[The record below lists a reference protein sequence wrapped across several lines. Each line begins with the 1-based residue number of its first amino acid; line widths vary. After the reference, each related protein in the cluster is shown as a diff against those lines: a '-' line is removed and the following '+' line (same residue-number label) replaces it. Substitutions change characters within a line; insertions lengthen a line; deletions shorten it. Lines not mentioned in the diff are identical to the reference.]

1 MTMGKMI
8 FISVLLASGIEGLC
22 FFMLMSGGVFFGRLA
37 YVGIT
42 LLRPSLFISYF
53 LFGEGGVFF
62 APFLAF
68 IQFFIPIL
76 WLVARKLGRSAN

>member
-1 MTMGKMI
+1 MTMGKVI
-8 FISVLLASGIEGLC
+8 LISVLLTSSIEGLC
-22 FFMLMSGGVFFGRLA
+22 FLMLMSGGVFFGPLA

-62 APFLAF
+62 VPFLAF
-68 IQFFIPIL
+68 VQFFIPIL
-76 WLVARKLGRSAN
+76 WLVARKLGHTAN